1 MAAVKKAAVAIA
13 FLTMTPLSLSS
24 AVQAREATAHETMIS
39 TYVEAYNARDL
50 DAMQAMMHPD
60 IQWIAVDG
68 GKSEV
73 VADGREALVEQ
84 MQSYFAS
91 PSETRSTIGDMI
103 ENGRFLTMRETAH
116 WKDSSGAEKAQ
127 SSIVVYELEDGLVRR
142 VWYYPAQG

>member
-1 MAAVKKAAVAIA
+1 MGWATKAAIGIA
-13 FLTMTPLSLSS
+13 MLTMAPLSSS
-24 AVQAREATAHETMIS
+24 AGAEGKDTTAHETMIS